1 MVYHEPKRESEK
13 AQLNAVSVAGRTQE
27 QLLIHLSD
35 VQAEKDLGIGLA
47 ELAAYAGAQGFLLAR
62 YDLVADQ
69 SLSNVV
75 SSNWPFDIVR
85 RISGDILEACG
96 RTTEIEKCT
105 LTLQPGF
112 GILPDDVVL
121 PAGVGSQYCWVDFVV
136 GNLRYRLMFLLHED
150 MVASAERIRQA
161 GLLASYLVSTVW
173 SQKVSADREAD
184 LTDREVECLY
194 WIAEGK
200 TSEEIA
206 LILGIS
212 RNTINNY
219 ITSIM
224 RKTATRNR
232 PEAVA
237 YAVRN
242 HLV

>member
-13 AQLNAVSVAGRTQE
+13 GQLNAVSATGRTQE
-27 QLLIHLSD
+27 QLLIQLSD
-35 VQAEKDLGIGLA
+35 VQAEKELGIGLA

-62 YDLVADQ
+62 YDLVSDQ

-85 RISGDILEACG
+85 RIGGDILEVCG
-96 RTTEIEKCT
+96 RTTEIDKCT

-112 GILPDDVVL
+112 GMLPDDVVL
-121 PAGVGSQYCWVDFVV
+121 PAGVGSQYCWIDFVV
-136 GNLRYRLMFLLHED
+136 GHLRYRLMFLLHED
-150 MVASAERIRQA
+150 MIASAERIRQA

-184 LTDREVECLY
+184 LTEREVECLY
-194 WIAEGK
+194 WISEGK